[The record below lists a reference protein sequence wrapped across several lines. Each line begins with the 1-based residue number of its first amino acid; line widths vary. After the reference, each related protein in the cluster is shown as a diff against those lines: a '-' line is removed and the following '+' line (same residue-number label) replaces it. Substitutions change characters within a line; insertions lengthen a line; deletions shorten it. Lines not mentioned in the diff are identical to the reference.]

1 MDDLVASELS
11 LGELPAKLAQVVAEL
26 QHAMLLQKEAV
37 QSLGTTNFFIS
48 ITVNNGDS
56 KTIHTGG
63 GAFTANAPVVLGDQ
77 NQITSTTTVG
87 SARPLDQEL
96 DSLTKLVEELA
107 KRLPPQ
113 AAKEVKDDLASLKQE
128 AAREQPRQKWYEL
141 SGAGLLEAAKSV
153 ADMAPSIAKSVGAV
167 LGILGGPK

>member
-1 MDDLVASELS
+1 MDAPIAPELS
-11 LGELPAKLAQVVAEL
+11 LGELPAKLAQVVLEL
-26 QHAMLLQKEAV
+26 QQAMLEKDGIQY
-37 QSLGTTNFFIS
+37 LGTTNFFIN

-56 KTIHTGG
+56 KTINTGG

-77 NQITSTTTVG
+77 NQITSTTSIG

-96 DSLTKLVEELA
+96 DTLTKLVDELA

-113 AAKEVKDDLASLKQE
+113 AAKAVKDDLASLKQE

-167 LGILGGPK
+167 LGILGGLK